1 MSEARRLLLAIAVG
15 LIVLVGIP
23 AGVLTWF
30 GLRPVVTPYPCVL
43 EIKPGRAFISV
54 ARELEDAGVV
64 ADSRAL
70 RLLARLQGVDR
81 GIQAGVYR
89 FSGNNTPI
97 GILETLHSGRG
108 ELLSCTIPEG
118 LNAVEIAA
126 RCSAAGLGRSE
137 RYMQLLQDNDFIA
150 TLGLSEPR
158 IEGYLFPETYHFAP
172 GTSEATVLKTMVAQ
186 MQKQLQPEL
195 IEGAAR
201 NGLDAHA
208 LVTLASII
216 QKEAAND
223 AEMTRISAVF
233 HNRLR
238 RNMRLQAD
246 PTTIYA
252 LDAFNGKLTRADL
265 RVVHP
270 YNTYVVFG
278 LPPGPIASPGVAALH
293 AAAFPAEDD
302 ALYFVA
308 TRDGGHHFSKT
319 LREHNNAVRRYR
331 QQGK

>member
-1 MSEARRLLLAIAVG
+1 MCGIRKILLAIAVG

-23 AGVLTWF
+23 VGVLTWF
-30 GLRPVVTPYPCVL
+30 SLRPIAAPQPYVL

-54 ARELEDAGVV
+54 AHELEDAGVV

-89 FSGNNTPI
+89 FAGNNAPL
-97 GILETLHSGRG
+97 GVLETLHSGKG
-108 ELLSCTIPEG
+108 EMLSCTIPEG

-126 RCSAAGLGRSE
+126 RCSAAGLGRNES
-137 RYMQLLQDNDFIA
+137 YIQLLQDSNFIA
-150 TLGLSEPR
+150 ATGVAAPR
-158 IEGYLFPETYHFAP
+158 LEGYLFPETYHFAP

-186 MQKQLQPEL
+186 MQKQLTPEL
-195 IEGAAR
+195 LEEAAR
-201 NGLDAHA
+201 NGLDVHA

-223 AEMTRISAVF
+223 AEMARISAVF
-233 HNRLR
+233 HNRLH

-252 LDAFNGKLTRADL
+252 LDILDGKITRADL
-265 RVVHP
+265 RAVHP

-278 LPPGPIASPGVAALH
+278 LPPGPIASPGVVALR
-293 AAAFPAEDD
+293 AAAFPADDD

-308 TRDGGHHFSKT
+308 TRDGGHYFSKT

-331 QQGK
+331 QQGN